1 MRAVLNGFVSIGVL
15 ALAIS
20 AARAGDAS
28 RYTLNLTGQGVRFTA
43 TMNGIPIGPSAN
55 PAESLAYSADAF
67 MHNGTN
73 HLSVAIDRPGV
84 EGAAGVVLLGPGSG
98 AFGLGEAPRLAV
110 FACNP
115 AAGNGVPACRPRETF
130 TADVERTDAP
140 DLLLWHASPTP
151 SGAKPA
157 DDIAAAMTALA
168 GELASAARAG
178 DWSRL
183 FYLTDIRKADMQRAN
198 PAISQDETEAA
209 AAMQAA
215 RKGEPVVAPSTD
227 AARLSVV
234 ALPGSLWAVQRTDGS
249 PLLRIALG
257 GAVAKGEADPERF
270 GDLPERWGTGNVQ
283 ISVAVYGMFDG
294 KWQLV
299 R

>member
-1 MRAVLNGFVSIGVL
+1 MRAVCNGLAVIGVL
-15 ALAIS
+15 ALATA

-55 PAESLAYSADAF
+55 SAESLAYSVDAL
-67 MHNGTN
+67 MHDGTN
-73 HLSVAIDRPGV
+73 QLSVVIDRPRA
-84 EGAAGVVLLGPGSG
+84 EGAAGVVLLGPGKG

-115 AAGNGVPACRPRETF
+115 MAGNGVPACKPHDTF
-130 TADVERTDAP
+130 TAAVERTDAP
-140 DLLLWHASPTP
+140 DLRLWHASSPLA
-151 SGAKPA
+151 GAKPA
-157 DDIAAAMTALA
+157 EDIAAALAALT
-168 GELASAARAG
+168 GEFAAAARAG

-183 FYLTDIRKADMQRAN
+183 FYLTDIRKADMERAN
-198 PAISQDETEAA
+198 PTIGQDEAEAA

-215 RKGEPVVAPSTD
+215 RKSEPETAPSPS
-227 AARLSVV
+227 AALLRVT
-234 ALPGSLWAVQRTDGS
+234 ALPGSLWSVQRTDGL
-249 PLLRIALG
+249 PLLRISLG
-257 GAVAKGEADPERF
+257 GAAAKDAPDPERF
-270 GDLPERWGTGNVQ
+270 GDLPERWGTGTVQ
-283 ISVAVYGMFDG
+283 ISIAVFGMFDG